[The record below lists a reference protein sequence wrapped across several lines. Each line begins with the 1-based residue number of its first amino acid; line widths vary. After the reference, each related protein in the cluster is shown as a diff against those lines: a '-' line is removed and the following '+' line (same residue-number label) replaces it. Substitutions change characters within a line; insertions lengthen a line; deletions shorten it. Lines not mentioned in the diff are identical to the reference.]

1 MTGGAGTYST
11 ISRHYQDEGT
21 APKVAAV
28 IGANVVWELIN
39 KVARSIASI
48 LGGLLVPIGSGGTAL
63 LVING
68 AVLSL
73 YSLITIADIEAQVR

>member
-1 MTGGAGTYST
+1 MTSGAGTYST
-11 ISRHYQDEGT
+11 FSRNYQDDGT

-39 KVARSIASI
+39 KVARSTASI
-48 LGGLLVPIGSGGTAL
+48 LGGLGVLLGSGGTAL

-68 AVLSL
+68 A
-73 YSLITIADIEAQVR
+73 A